1 MVLGG
6 EISSVQRPLIE
17 YAKACGWTH
26 IKPEEVLDLRG
37 GKTHLILEPIFKD
50 QMRKLNAFIDSGIAD
65 DLRKKIENVPPTIE
79 GNLISW
85 EYFKGRRTVFVDAE
99 NRERNATIF
108 DVDNVDNNTFHVT
121 EEFSF
126 TSGTKTIRLD
136 VVLIIN
142 GIPVLFA
149 EAKAPHVSGAMN
161 QALDQVKR
169 YQRECPE
176 VMAVQQLYF
185 LTHVT
190 RFLYSSTW
198 NTSARTLYDWRDE
211 STGSFEELAKSFL
224 DPKRV
229 IKTITEHILFTR
241 QDDELRKVILRP
253 HQMRAVDSVICR
265 AKEDKKRGLIWH
277 TQGSGKTYTMIVAAK
292 KILDNPEFNNP
303 TVLLLVDRNEL
314 ESQLFNNL
322 DAVGIK
328 DVVRAERK
336 EHIRTL
342 LRDDYR
348 GLIVSMIHK
357 FEDMPANVSIRD
369 NIYILIDEAHR
380 TTGGSL
386 GNYLMGALPNATYI
400 GFTGTPIDK
409 SAQGQGT
416 FVTFGQQDPYPH
428 YLDKYSIAQSIED
441 KTTVPINYTLSPSDL
456 QVDRLTLEKEFLDLK
471 DTEGITDIEE
481 LNRILSKA
489 TNLKNILKSR
499 DRMEKVAAHAAKHFQ
514 EYVEPLGY
522 KAFLV
527 AVDREACGIYKTML
541 DKHLP
546 PEYSEVVYSR
556 GANDSEELASYHL
569 SAEDEKQVRK
579 DFRSP
584 QKQPK
589 ILIVT
594 EKLLT
599 GYDAPILY
607 CMYLDKPMRDH
618 VLLQAIARV
627 NRPYEDERGA
637 KKPSGM
643 VLDYVG
649 ILGNLKKALQFDSS
663 DIEGVVNDLE
673 ALKKHFAKVM
683 TTDAK
688 EHLHVTS
695 TEKKDKAIEHLLEQ
709 YRDQEVREKF
719 YKFFREVQD
728 IYEILSPD
736 EFLRPYL
743 DDYNTLARMNRIIKE
758 AYDPS
763 SYVNRELL
771 NKTKALVEK
780 HVYSGPIKES
790 LKTYSIDEHT
800 LRKIAESNKSA
811 AEKVFN
817 LIKSLEKE
825 VTEKIHEEP
834 YLLSIGEK
842 AEKVAND
849 YKQRLI
855 DAETALV
862 MMEGLVKARLEAKDE
877 KEASGMEGTEFS
889 IYWLLKAEGITN
901 SKSLAKEMAPA
912 FAKYQYWRSSE
923 AHERELR
930 RELYAVPMD
939 MPLSERRKLF
949 DKLLNSLWRSA

>member
-50 QMRKLNAFIDSGIAD
+50 QMRKLNVFIDSGIAD
-65 DLRKKIENVPPTIE
+65 DLRKKIEGVPPTIE

-85 EYFKGRRTVFVDAE
+85 EYFRGRRTVFVDAE

-121 EEFSF
+121 EEFSS

-136 VVLIIN
+136 VVFIIN

-149 EAKAPHVSGAMN
+149 EAKAPHVLGAMN

-211 STGSFEELAKSFL
+211 SSGSFEELAKSFL

-253 HQMRAVDSVICR
+253 HQMRAVDSVISR

-357 FEDMPANVSIRD
+357 FEDMPANVSVRD

-456 QVDRLTLEKEFLDLK
+456 QVDRVTLEKEFLDLK

-527 AVDREACGIYKTML
+527 AVDREACGIYKTIL

-546 PEYSEVVYSR
+546 SDYSEVVYSR

-569 SAEDEKQVRK
+569 SPENEKQVRK

-584 QKQPK
+584 HKQPK

-663 DIEGVVNDLE
+663 DIEGVVNDLQV
-673 ALKKHFAKVM
+673 LKDYFSISMKTKAKDYLSPNKGDVR
-683 TTDAK
+683 
-688 EHLHVTS
+688 
-695 TEKKDKAIEHLLEQ
+695 DKLVEDILER
-709 YRDQEVREKF
+709 YRDQEARERF
-719 YKFFREVQD
+719 YEFFRDMQN
-728 IYEILSPD
+728 IFEILSPD
-736 EFLRPYL
+736 AFLRPYL
-743 DDYNTLARMNRIIKE
+743 EDYNSLARMNRILKE

-763 SYVNRELL
+763 SIVDKDFL
-771 NKTKALVEK
+771 NKTKALVEG

-790 LKTYSIDEHT
+790 LKTYSIDENT
-800 LRKIAESNKSA
+800 LRKIAESTDSKI
-811 AEKVFN
+811 EKVFN
-817 LIKSLEKE
+817 LVKSLDKE
-825 VTEKIHEEP
+825 IRDNAQEEP
-834 YLLSIGEK
+834 YLHSIGERV
-842 AEKVAND
+842 EKVASD
-849 YKQRLI
+849 FKQRLI
-855 DAETALV
+855 DAQEALTIMEELTAERLV
-862 MMEGLVKARLEAKDE
+862 ARNE
-877 KEASGMEGTEFS
+877 KNSSGMDGMEFA
-889 IYWLLKAEGITN
+889 IYWILKTEGIDN
-901 SKSLAKEMAPA
+901 SKSLAKEISPS
-912 FAKYQYWRSSE
+912 FTKFQHWRTSE
-923 AHERELR
+923 VHERELR
-930 RELYAVPMD
+930 KDLYASSIN
-939 MPLSERRKLF
+939 LSLLDKRKLI
-949 DKLLNSLWRSA
+949 DKLLNSLWRSS